1 MEFDNLPG
9 TKTDILIN
17 ATPVGMF
24 PMVNETPIDKD
35 RLKPDMIVFDTIYN
49 PIETRLLREAK
60 NQGCKIVGGLPMFV
74 NQAAAQFELWTGVT
88 PPLELIREIAY
99 KKLLGE

>member
-1 MEFDNLPG
+1 MSG
-9 TKTDILIN
+9 
-17 ATPVGMF
+17 F
-24 PMVNETPIDKD
+24 PMANETPIDKD